1 MNDINYTKDVKKFLQ
16 AYVIEAAE
24 LGIALLDNCY
34 LDAQA
39 VSWLRGYRD
48 NPQANIAGCACLM
61 SDFFFRMGKAPL
73 LRRVGTG
80 GEGTVVYVAQCKKEI
95 VRQVAKSLG
104 VDVTAVQYI
113 INGWD
118 LFFRGGDVRMWPSD
132 LTKEERAWFIVGHTV
147 AKTYF
152 VAMTSPR
159 WRIRDMDG
167 ERGIAKCVY

>member
-80 GEGTVVYVAQCKKEI
+80 RESSTAYVVECKKEI
-95 VRQVAKSLG
+95 VRQVAESLG
-104 VDVTAVQYI
+104 IDENAVQYI

-118 LFFRGGDVRMWPSD
+118 WFFNGWNIRSWPSG
-132 LTKEERAWFIVGHTV
+132 LTKTEVAWLIVGHSV
-147 AKTYF
+147 AKTYSS
-152 VAMTSPR
+152 AMTSPR

-167 ERGIAKCVY
+167 EKGIAKCVY